1 MLPTNRFSEKIAL
14 NQKASMMLF
23 VAGAPFSTAVGMR

>member
-1 MLPTNRFSEKIAL
+1 MIPKNRFSEKIVL

-23 VAGAPFSTAVGMR
+23 VAGAPFSIAVGMR